1 MTRIEEADN
10 FIRGLGVEAYR
21 VGGSVRDEVMGRRPK
36 DADYLV
42 RNVDLSDLGTMLGLA
57 GAKPTRIVA
66 RDMAHLGWRAAV
78 RGVGLL
84 EIVLPR
90 TEAKAFG
97 AEGREQIINVDPAL
111 SVKQDAF
118 RRDFTFNALYK
129 IVSHPENLH
138 TTTTLTNGR
147 AVDDVLDPLGC
158 GLNDLEHRIIRT
170 THEDSFRDDPLRTL
184 RALRF
189 VSTIDADLAPETRT
203 QMSWHADAVTGITSK
218 GAVSGTVLDELKKL
232 LMGQCPAEA
241 LRIARDTGVLGILLP
256 ELAPM
261 LGFDQGSR
269 YHDLT
274 TDEHTFK
281 ALETATHVDAPL
293 RVRLALLF
301 HDAGKPASAW
311 VGKDGRKHYYRPSPK
326 LWEELTG
333 DPVAVQEFCDDRPED
348 HEIASAGLW
357 DAAAKR
363 LNVDKTLRDD
373 VRALIL
379 HHMVPTKTKNAGTRV
394 RRMRV
399 KFGDELLRD
408 LLLHRT
414 CDLSGKKSKVAL
426 NQIEHIAKLE
436 RLREEAEAAGVPKSI
451 KDLEVGGKDAIELGL
466 RGRDIG
472 NALARVLDEVVV
484 DPTGPK
490 LTREWQLAR
499 LEALQ

>member
-42 RNVDLSDLGTMLGLA
+42 RNVGMSDLGTMLALA
-57 GAKPTRIVA
+57 GAKPSKIVA
-66 RDMAHLGWRAAV
+66 RDMAHLGYRAAV

-90 TEAKAFG
+90 VENNAG
-97 AEGREQIINVDPAL
+97 EGR
-111 SVKQDAF
+111 KQNIVVQPGLTLEEDAR

-138 TTTTLTNGR
+138 TTTTLTNGT
-147 AVDDVLDPLGC
+147 AVDDVLDPLGS
-158 GLNDLEHRIIRT
+158 GLYDLEHRIIRT
-170 THEDSFRDDPLRTL
+170 THGDSFRDDPLRTL

-189 VSTIDADLAPETRT
+189 VSTIDADLAEETRT
-203 QMSWHADAVTGITSK
+203 QMAWHADAVTGYTK
-218 GAVSGTVLDELKKL
+218 NGVSGTVLDELKKL
-232 LMGQCPAEA
+232 LMGQCPAAA
-241 LRIARDTGVLGILLP
+241 LRIARDTGVLANLLP

-281 ALETATHVDAPL
+281 ALETAAHVDAPL

-301 HDAGKPASAW
+301 HDSGKPETAW
-311 VGKDGRKHYYRPSPK
+311 KGSDGRTHYYAPSDKQWHEVIAAQHSAPWRERP
-326 LWEELTG
+326 
-333 DPVAVQEFCDDRPED
+333 QD
-348 HEIASAGLW
+348 HEIVSARLW
-357 DAAAKR
+357 DEAAKR

-379 HHMVPTKTKNAGTRV
+379 NHMVPTKTKNIGTRV

-414 CDLSGKKSKVAL
+414 CDLSGKSGRVAL
-426 NQIEHIAKLE
+426 NHIEHIAKME
-436 RLREEAEAAGVPKSI
+436 RIREEAQAAGVPASV
-451 KDLEVGGKDAIELGL
+451 KDLEVGGKDAIALGIK
-466 RGRDIG
+466 GREIG
-472 NALARVLDEVVV
+472 RLLSRVLDEVVC
-484 DPTGPK
+484 DPTGAK
-490 LTREWQLAR
+490 LTREWQLGR
-499 LEALQ
+499 LEALR